1 MASFPLPSVVAP
13 RKGIHRQKQKQAL
26 ERRIGAAAK
35 LEGFP
40 PVPLVKK
47 ALAKAMHA
55 LPQIKQQHHSAK
67 ELPAPVQS
75 AANADLAGIL
85 WFNGFGGRKKEWE
98 IMLREHCQEQFA
110 KVLDYFVCHVH
121 NTSQTYGSLAKSLAP
136 GTVQAITTHF
146 DLPCRPSVKTLFV
159 PSIEGTE
166 LVSIPYLLERFAKPI
181 CHQGYSQLDEEMAP
195 HRALQVDQV

>member
-1 MASFPLPSVVAP
+1 MSDEMQCEKFKVTIGQLSIAVSGGP
-13 RKGIHRQKQKQAL
+13 RKGIHRQKNQKKAL
-26 ERRIGAAAK
+26 ERIIGAAAK
-35 LEGFP
+35 LEGFPP

-47 ALAKAMHA
+47 ALAKATHA

-110 KVLDYFVCHVH
+110 KVLDYFC
-121 NTSQTYGSLAKSLAP
+121 
-136 GTVQAITTHF
+136 
-146 DLPCRPSVKTLFV
+146 LPCAQYIKDLWQFGQIACTWNCAGHHHPL
-159 PSIEGTE
+159 
-166 LVSIPYLLERFAKPI
+166 
-181 CHQGYSQLDEEMAP
+181 
-195 HRALQVDQV
+195 